1 MKQFDI
7 NSIVKDFN
15 LDKDEIAK
23 VLFPDAKYPK
33 LAFNRIVKGEASL
46 SVEQLEI
53 LASHLGIMPA
63 SLLTMNSWRDAT
75 EDGFLTFEKGLF
87 KVKLNYNGAFL
98 SVYKDNKL
106 VEQMITGASMSIDKF
121 IELIDDLISKHK

>member
-7 NSIVKDFN
+7 NNIVKDFN

-75 EDGFLTFEKGLF
+75 EEGFLAFEKGLF

>member
-7 NSIVKDFN
+7 NGVIKDFN

-75 EDGFLTFEKGLF
+75 EDGFLTFEKGPF